1 MMGVHGVSLHHR
13 AAQRRRKMSDSEPS
27 QWQIA
32 VAVME
37 NIREVQRRADSD
49 SLRYI
54 GLVAGFLV
62 IRGSGASSFSILGLH
77 INDTKLIQFA
87 LVPIAAFFAIRYAR
101 AQVLTASLSQFLRS
115 HLADHLPSVSPM
127 TCPPDWDMV
136 RDMTRR
142 VGRAGRF
149 LPGGLELVM
158 YAFVVV
164 GIVVNLNDAT
174 DLNKSWA
181 LVATSS
187 TILLF
192 IATLPAMREWKT
204 AVMGRDGT

>member
-1 MMGVHGVSLHHR
+1 
-13 AAQRRRKMSDSEPS
+13 MSDSEPS

>member
-1 MMGVHGVSLHHR
+1 
-13 AAQRRRKMSDSEPS
+13 MSDSEPS

-32 VAVME
+32 LAVMG

-54 GLVAGFLV
+54 GLVAAFLV

-77 INDTKLIQFA
+77 VDDTKLIQFA

-115 HLADHLPSVSPM
+115 HLANHLPSVSPM
-127 TCPPDWDMV
+127 TCPPDWDML

-142 VGRAGRF
+142 VGRIGRL
-149 LPGGLELVM
+149 LPGGLELGM
-158 YAFVVV
+158 YALVIA
-164 GIVVNLNDAT
+164 GIFVNLNDAT

-192 IATLPAMREWKT
+192 AATLPAMREWKT
-204 AVMGRDGT
+204 AVMGRDGV

>member
-1 MMGVHGVSLHHR
+1 
-13 AAQRRRKMSDSEPS
+13 MSDSEPS
-27 QWQIA
+27 HWQTA
-32 VAVME
+32 LAVME

-54 GLVAGFLV
+54 GLVAAFLV
-62 IRGSGASSFSILGLH
+62 IRSSGASSLSILGLH

-101 AQVLTASLSQFLRS
+101 AQVLTASFSQFLRS
-115 HLADHLPSVSPM
+115 HFTDSLPGVSPM
-127 TCPPDWDMV
+127 ICPPDWDMV

-142 VGRAGRF
+142 VGRVGRL

-158 YAFVVV
+158 YALVVI

-174 DLNKSWA
+174 DLNRGWA
-181 LVATSS
+181 LLATSS

-192 IATLPAMREWKT
+192 VATLPAMREWKT
-204 AVMGRDGT
+204 AVIGRDGT

>member
-1 MMGVHGVSLHHR
+1 
-13 AAQRRRKMSDSEPS
+13 MSDSEPR

-32 VAVME
+32 LAVME

-54 GLVAGFLV
+54 GLVAAFLV

-77 INDTKLIQFA
+77 VDDTKLIQFA

-115 HLADHLPSVSPM
+115 HLANHLPGVSPM
-127 TCPPDWDMV
+127 TCPPDWDML

-142 VGRAGRF
+142 VGRIGRL
-149 LPGGLELVM
+149 LPGGLELGM
-158 YAFVVV
+158 YALVAV
-164 GIVVNLNDAT
+164 GIFVNLDDAT

-192 IATLPAMREWKT
+192 LATLPAMREWKT
-204 AVMGRDGT
+204 AVMGRDGV

>member
-1 MMGVHGVSLHHR
+1 
-13 AAQRRRKMSDSEPS
+13 MSDSEPS

-32 VAVME
+32 LAVME

-54 GLVAGFLV
+54 GLVAAFLV

-77 INDTKLIQFA
+77 VNDTKLIQFA

-115 HLADHLPSVSPM
+115 HLANHLPSVSPM

-142 VGRAGRF
+142 VGRVGRL

-158 YAFVVV
+158 YAFVVA

-192 IATLPAMREWKT
+192 MATLPAMREWKT

>member
-1 MMGVHGVSLHHR
+1 
-13 AAQRRRKMSDSEPS
+13 
-27 QWQIA
+27 
-32 VAVME
+32 
-37 NIREVQRRADSD
+37 
-49 SLRYI
+49 
-54 GLVAGFLV
+54 
-62 IRGSGASSFSILGLH
+62 
-77 INDTKLIQFA
+77 
-87 LVPIAAFFAIRYAR
+87 
-101 AQVLTASLSQFLRS
+101 
-115 HLADHLPSVSPM
+115 M

-142 VGRAGRF
+142 VGRVGRF

-158 YAFVVV
+158 YALVVV

>member
-1 MMGVHGVSLHHR
+1 
-13 AAQRRRKMSDSEPS
+13 MSDSEPS

-32 VAVME
+32 LAVME

-54 GLVAGFLV
+54 GLVAAFLV

-77 INDTKLIQFA
+77 VNDTRLIQFA
-87 LVPIAAFFAIRYAR
+87 LVPVAAFFAIRYAR

-115 HLADHLPSVSPM
+115 HIATHLPSVSPM
-127 TCPPDWDMV
+127 TCPPDWDML

-142 VGRAGRF
+142 VGRIGRL
-149 LPGGLELVM
+149 LPGGLELGM
-158 YAFVVV
+158 YVLVVV

-192 IATLPAMREWKT
+192 AATLPAMREWKT
-204 AVMGRDGT
+204 AVMGRDNV